1 MIRAKISGKMIGRPK
16 KFLDKDSLIKLL
28 SQNMPKRKIA
38 ENLGMSK
45 ATLYKGIR
53 RLSLNAEL

>member
-1 MIRAKISGKMIGRPK
+1 MIGRPK

-53 RLSLNAEL
+53 RLSLSTEL